1 MFPAPNNSQLTDSI
15 FNDPC
20 KAGLVD
26 LADHYLLK
34 DKLHGSLVADRS
46 GSVPIYTVE
55 DNGLLYKDTILIQ

>member
-15 FNDPC
+15 FNDPF

-26 LADHYLLK
+26 LADHYLLI

-46 GSVPIYTVE
+46 IMVQFLFT
-55 DNGLLYKDTILIQ
+55 Q